1 MDDQKIENLLNLAL
15 NSTEEE
21 RRKSG
26 TLEVGYEPMEKTWEL
41 IVKYHGTAS
50 EIVDQLNGQIVF
62 EDLSGGYAVVTI
74 EESLIDQFAS
84 LEEIEYI
91 EKPKR
96 LFFSVNRGKT
106 ASCIFNNNAADF
118 TLAGE
123 GVLIGIIDSGIDY
136 RSQDFRN
143 PDGTTRILWLWDQS
157 RSEEAY
163 SEAEINAM
171 LGLSADADF
180 AGDLEANS
188 GLGEM
193 FRRIESSDISGH
205 GTAVAGIAAGNG
217 RNSEG
222 RYRGVAYQSRLV
234 VVKLGTAAPDGFP
247 RTTQLMRA
255 VHFCIQK
262 ALEAAL
268 PIAVNISFGN
278 TYGSHQGDTLLELYL
293 NHIAGVWKNVI
304 CVGSGNEGAAGG
316 HAGGKLTNKVK
327 TIELAVGVQERALSL
342 QLWKQYEDTFTI
354 ELISPNCTRV
364 MLPQGVSG
372 TWRYTL
378 EQTELLVYFGEPTPY
393 SVLQELFIDMLPAG
407 ASGTSSERE
416 AINTGIWRVVLTPVS
431 IINGVYD
438 IYLPSES
445 ILSPDT
451 RFLLPTPD
459 VTMTIPSVASSVITV
474 AAYDSLYRSYASF
487 SGRGFSEQ
495 IPFAGA
501 YKPTL
506 SAPGVGIT
514 SVTTTGGYASFTGT
528 SFATPFVTGA
538 AALLMEW
545 GITRGNDP
553 YLYGEKVKAYLIR
566 GARQLPGLET
576 PNPMTGW
583 GALCV
588 RDSLLEHSERVQE

>member
-26 TLEVGYEPMEKTWEL
+26 TLEVGYKPLEKTWEL
-41 IVKYHGTAS
+41 IVKFHGEAE
-50 EIVDQLNGQIVF
+50 EIVDRMDGQIVF
-62 EDLSGGYAVVTI
+62 EDLSGGYAVVII

-106 ASCIFNNNAADF
+106 ASCIFNNNAVDF
-118 TLAGE
+118 ALTGE

-171 LGLSADADF
+171 
-180 AGDLEANS
+180 S
-188 GLGEM
+188 G
-193 FRRIESSDISGH
+193 RVESSDISGH

-293 NHIAGVWKNVI
+293 NHAAGIWKNVI

-327 TIELAVGVQERALSL
+327 TIEFAVGVQERELSL

-354 ELISPNCTRV
+354 ELISPNGTRV

-407 ASGTSSERE
+407 TSRTAAERG

-445 ILSPDT
+445 ILSADT

-459 VTMTIPSVASSVITV
+459 MTLTIPSVASAVITV
-474 AAYDSLYRSYASF
+474 AAYDSTYRSYAPF

-506 SAPGVGIT
+506 SAPGVDIT

-528 SFATPFVTGA
+528 SFAAPFVTGA
-538 AALLMEW
+538 AALLME
-545 GITRGNDP
+545 GIIRGNDP

-576 PNPMTGW
+576 PNPMTGD
-583 GALCV
+583 CV
-588 RDSLLEHSERVQE
+588 KLVLG

>member
-15 NSTEEE
+15 DATEEE

-26 TLEVGYEPMEKTWEL
+26 TLEVGYEPVTKTWEL
-41 IVKYHGTAS
+41 IVKYHGEAE
-50 EIVDQLNGQIVF
+50 EIIEQLEGQIKF
-62 EDLSGGYAVVTI
+62 EDLSGGYAVVII
-74 EESLIDQFAS
+74 EESLIDRFAA

-96 LFFSVNRGKT
+96 LFFSVNQGKT
-106 ASCIFNNNAADF
+106 ASCIFNDADSESSRND
-118 TLAGE
+118 TAVSSNRILTGA
-123 GVLIGIIDSGIDY
+123 GVLIGMIDSGIDY

-157 RSEEAY
+157 SGGEAY
-163 SEAEINAM
+163 SEAEINAE
-171 LGLSADADF
+171 LTG
-180 AGDLEANS
+180 EALQETALNHMS
-188 GLGEM
+188 G
-193 FRRIESSDISGH
+193 RVESRDISGH

-222 RYRGVAYQSRLV
+222 RYRGVAYQSRLIA
-234 VVKLGTAAPDGFP
+234 VKLGTAASDGFP

-255 VHFCIQK
+255 VYFCIRK
-262 ALEAAL
+262 ALEAAQ
-268 PIAVNISFGN
+268 PIALNISFGN
-278 TYGSHQGDTLLELYL
+278 TYGSHQGDSLLEQYL
-293 NHIAGVWKNVI
+293 NHVSGIWKNVI

-316 HAGGKLTNKVK
+316 HAGGKLTGEVK
-327 TIELAVGVQERALSL
+327 TIELSVGTKEQALSL
-342 QLWKQYEDTFTI
+342 QLWKRYEDTFTI
-354 ELISPNCTRV
+354 EFISPNGTRAV
-364 MLPQGVSG
+364 LPQDKSG

-378 EQTELLVYFGEPTPY
+378 EQTELLVYLGEPTPY

-407 ASGTSSERE
+407 ESGSS
-416 AINTGIWRVVLTPVS
+416 AVNTGVWHLVLTPVR

-445 ILSPDT
+445 ILSQDT

-459 VTMTIPSVASSVITV
+459 LTLTIPSVASSVITV
-474 AAYDSLYRSYASF
+474 AAYDSTYRSYAPF
-487 SGRGFSEQ
+487 SGRGFAEQ

-506 SAPGVGIT
+506 AAPGVGIT

-528 SFATPFVTGA
+528 SFAAPFVTGA

-545 GITRGNDP
+545 GIVRGNDP

-583 GALCV
+583 GALCLGN
-588 RDSLLEHSERVQE
+588 SFPE

>member
-26 TLEVGYEPMEKTWEL
+26 TLEVGYKPLEKTWEL
-41 IVKYHGTAS
+41 IVKFHGEAE
-50 EIVDQLNGQIVF
+50 EIVDRMDGQIVF
-62 EDLSGGYAVVTI
+62 EDLSGGYAVVII

-106 ASCIFNNNAADF
+106 ASCIFNNNAVDF
-118 TLAGE
+118 ALTGE

-171 LGLSADADF
+171 
-180 AGDLEANS
+180 S
-188 GLGEM
+188 G
-193 FRRIESSDISGH
+193 RVESSDISGH

-293 NHIAGVWKNVI
+293 NHAAGIWKNVI

-327 TIELAVGVQERALSL
+327 TIEFAVGVQERELSL

-354 ELISPNCTRV
+354 ELISPNGTRV

-407 ASGTSSERE
+407 TSRTAAERG

-445 ILSPDT
+445 ILSADT

-459 VTMTIPSVASSVITV
+459 MTLTIPSVASAVITV
-474 AAYDSLYRSYASF
+474 AAYDSTYRSYAPF

-506 SAPGVGIT
+506 SAPGVDIT

-528 SFATPFVTGA
+528 SFAAPFVTGA

-545 GITRGNDP
+545 GIIRGNDP

-588 RDSLLEHSERVQE
+588 RDSIPN

>member
-26 TLEVGYEPMEKTWEL
+26 TLEVGYKPLEKTWEL
-41 IVKYHGTAS
+41 IVKFHGEAE
-50 EIVDQLNGQIVF
+50 EIVDRMDGQIVF
-62 EDLSGGYAVVTI
+62 EDLSGGYAVVII

-106 ASCIFNNNAADF
+106 ASCIFNNNAVDF
-118 TLAGE
+118 ALTGE

-171 LGLSADADF
+171 
-180 AGDLEANS
+180 S
-188 GLGEM
+188 G
-193 FRRIESSDISGH
+193 RVESSDISGH

-293 NHIAGVWKNVI
+293 NHAAGIWKNVI

-327 TIELAVGVQERALSL
+327 TIEFAVGVQERELSL

-354 ELISPNCTRV
+354 ELISPNGTRV

-407 ASGTSSERE
+407 TSRTAAERG

-445 ILSPDT
+445 ILSADT

-459 VTMTIPSVASSVITV
+459 MTLTIPSVASAVITV
-474 AAYDSLYRSYASF
+474 AAYDSTYRSYAPF

-506 SAPGVGIT
+506 SAPGVDIT

-528 SFATPFVTGA
+528 SFAAPFVTGA
-538 AALLMEW
+538 AALLME
-545 GITRGNDP
+545 GIIRGNDP

-588 RDSLLEHSERVQE
+588 RDSIPN

>member
-62 EDLSGGYAVVTI
+62 EDLSGGYAVVII

-106 ASCIFNNNAADF
+106 ASCIFNNNAVDF
-118 TLAGE
+118 ALTGE

-171 LGLSADADF
+171 
-180 AGDLEANS
+180 S
-188 GLGEM
+188 G
-193 FRRIESSDISGH
+193 RVESSDISGH
-205 GTAVAGIAAGNG
+205 GTAVAGIAARNG

-293 NHIAGVWKNVI
+293 NHAAGIWKNVI

-327 TIELAVGVQERALSL
+327 TIEFAVGVQERELSL

-354 ELISPNCTRV
+354 ELISPNGTRV

-407 ASGTSSERE
+407 TSRTAAERG

-445 ILSPDT
+445 ILSADT

-459 VTMTIPSVASSVITV
+459 MTLTIPSVASAVITV
-474 AAYDSLYRSYASF
+474 AAYDSTYRSYAPF

-506 SAPGVGIT
+506 SAPGVDIT

-528 SFATPFVTGA
+528 SFAAPFVTGA

-545 GITRGNDP
+545 GIIRGNDP

-588 RDSLLEHSERVQE
+588 RDSIPN

>member
-26 TLEVGYEPMEKTWEL
+26 TLEVGYKPLEKTWEL
-41 IVKYHGTAS
+41 IVKFHGEAE
-50 EIVDQLNGQIVF
+50 EIVDRMDGQIVF
-62 EDLSGGYAVVTI
+62 EDLSGGYAVVII

-106 ASCIFNNNAADF
+106 ASCIFNNNAVDF
-118 TLAGE
+118 ALTGE

-171 LGLSADADF
+171 
-180 AGDLEANS
+180 S
-188 GLGEM
+188 G
-193 FRRIESSDISGH
+193 RVESSDISGH

-293 NHIAGVWKNVI
+293 NHAAGIWKNVI

-327 TIELAVGVQERALSL
+327 TIEFAVGVQERELSL

-354 ELISPNCTRV
+354 ELISPNGTRV

-407 ASGTSSERE
+407 ASRTAAERG

-445 ILSPDT
+445 ILSADT

-459 VTMTIPSVASSVITV
+459 MTLTIPSVASAVITV
-474 AAYDSLYRSYASF
+474 AAYDSTYRSYAPF

-506 SAPGVGIT
+506 SAPGVDIT

-528 SFATPFVTGA
+528 SFAAPFVTGA

-545 GITRGNDP
+545 GIIRGNDP

-576 PNPMTGW
+576 PNPMTGD
-583 GALCV
+583 CV
-588 RDSLLEHSERVQE
+588 KLVLG